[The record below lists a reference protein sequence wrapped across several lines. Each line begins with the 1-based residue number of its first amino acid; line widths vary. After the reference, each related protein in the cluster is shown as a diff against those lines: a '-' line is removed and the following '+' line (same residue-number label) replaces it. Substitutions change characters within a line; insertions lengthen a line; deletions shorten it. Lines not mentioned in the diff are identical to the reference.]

1 MDEHGHS
8 TDATREA
15 REAAAREL
23 LDGSLSPSVI
33 ARRGFVLAGLS
44 FLAACASTG
53 STQSL
58 SGTRTAGAQG
68 SSLPPGLWTS
78 EGKLPPQRYAQP
90 VTPRQQPP
98 GGIRAAAEPQKRVVG
113 PNDKPGVKPAA
124 KAGPQELPAGYGGKV
139 IARDKWTPF
148 CPNVRDMNPMGSIR
162 KITVHHTGNDVFAA
176 TGVAA
181 VREELQTVLRGEM
194 AVGHDDIAYHY
205 MIDPAGRVWEGRSIR
220 YQGSHVRNWK
230 GTDNRTGNIGVML
243 LGNFEDQRP
252 TKAQLASVEAFVKD
266 LQRKYGI
273 PRQVK
278 VRGGISKDR
287 GVFTHQEL
295 SPTLCPGRN
304 MQRPWKDSVFP
315 RLQA

>member
-15 REAAAREL
+15 RDAATRAL
-23 LDGSLSPSVI
+23 LDGAPPPSTI

-53 STQSL
+53 STQSM
-58 SGTRTAGAQG
+58 SGSRAGAVNG
-68 SSLPPGLWTS
+68 SALPPGLWTS

-98 GGIRAAAEPQKRVVG
+98 ESVRAAAEPPKRVVG
-113 PNDKPGVKPAA
+113 PNDKPGAKPAA
-124 KAGPQELPAGYGGKV
+124 KAKPGELPAGYNGTV
-139 IARDKWTPF
+139 IARDKWTQF
-148 CPNVRDMNPMGSIR
+148 CPNVRDMNPLGSIR
-162 KITVHHTGNDVFAA
+162 KITIHHTGNDVFAA
-176 TGVAA
+176 TGTAA

-205 MIDPAGRVWEGRSIR
+205 IIDPAGRVWEGRSIR

-230 GTDNRTGNIGVML
+230 GTDNRTGNVGVML

-252 TKAQLASVEAFVKD
+252 TKAQLVSVEAFVKD
-266 LQRKYGI
+266 LQKKYGI

-278 VRGGISKDR
+278 TRGVVSKDR

-304 MQRPWKDSVFP
+304 MQRPWKESIFP
-315 RLQA
+315 RLRA